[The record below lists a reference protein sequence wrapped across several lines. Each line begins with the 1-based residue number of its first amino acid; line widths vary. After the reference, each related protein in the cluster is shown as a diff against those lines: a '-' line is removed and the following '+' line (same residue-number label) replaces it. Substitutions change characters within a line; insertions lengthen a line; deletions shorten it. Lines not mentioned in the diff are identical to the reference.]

1 MNTKENLAHLI
12 YPFVFIDL
20 FIKKTMAA
28 NLYRTRAMFQIPR
41 VIPALIARTQTT
53 QTTPTAGKV

>member
-1 MNTKENLAHLI
+1 
-12 YPFVFIDL
+12 
-20 FIKKTMAA
+20 MAA
-28 NLYRTRAMFQIPR
+28 HLYRTRAMFQIPR